1 MKLFTVSNN
10 HTTRTVPYVA
20 EIGSIWTMVVLKPE
34 QGGKSA
40 TSRVF
45 SSSIVGIFCS
55 WDSKMILQ
63 Y

>member
-34 QGGKSA
+34 QGGGEECYIQGFFFFN
-40 TSRVF
+40 SR
-45 SSSIVGIFCS
+45 
-55 WDSKMILQ
+55 DILLFG
-63 Y
+63 